1 MPPLTLTPLNS
12 LRLSTHF
19 IPTHSLLPNTTP
31 HSHPLYIYHAAFSP
45 TTSPS
50 TLESHLAQHGLT
62 PQWRYTMY
70 TTTHYHSTTHEILCV
85 FSGRARLLFGGD
97 SNPGRVEAEVGA
109 GDAIVVP
116 AGVGHRLVE
125 DLGVGGGFEMVGAY
139 PEGCYWDMCYGK
151 EGEEE
156 KARRVGGVE
165 WLKVDPLYGEDGPV
179 VWGRERL
186 EEFVGREL

>member
-62 PQWRYTMY
+62 PQWRYTI
-70 TTTHYHSTTHEILCV
+70 YHARDPV
-85 FSGRARLLFGGD
+85 RLLR
-97 SNPGRVEAEVGA
+97 PRAAALRRATRTRAEWKRRWARGMRSLCQRAWDIGWWRIWVW
-109 GDAIVVP
+109 V
-116 AGVGHRLVE
+116 
-125 DLGVGGGFEMVGAY
+125 GGFEMVGAY